1 MNLKHWD
8 LQSLFLCKKITD
20 TLYLTLNVYIIFNY
34 FFEDNSQNVKNR
46 FRQGMIL
53 VYNVYETAPYT
64 CIAFNFFGKEIFD
77 GLFYYR
83 VLLQRMLR
91 LQY

>member
-1 MNLKHWD
+1 MNL
-8 LQSLFLCKKITD
+8 SLTTSSKTTVKML
-20 TLYLTLNVYIIFNY
+20 
-34 FFEDNSQNVKNR
+34 KNR